1 MQLKITACMCNWGK
15 FWTKKI
21 KKDTHTHTKTDKNK
35 PIAISEK
42 LGAGM

>member
-21 KKDTHTHTKTDKNK
+21 KKDTHTKKTDKNK